1 MEQLFVLEIREFLDS
16 YSLKYY
22 LIENHLILPNYCLK
36 LSFVSLNRGA
46 SLNNDG
52 SSLEK
57 VNENSQK
64 VDDGGFSEIRVYEDL
79 WFTKGDIIKNRLRAL
94 LGKGEAIFARKC
106 KVTTIDTN
114 KAKEFL
120 EKNHILGYSRA
131 KYFYGLFYCERLVAV
146 AAFSAP
152 RPIKR
157 ESGVVSSFEWVRYAS
172 IGSSRVVGGMG
183 RLLSLF
189 VEQQRPQEVMSYADL
204 DWGGH
209 SGYNRSGNAYTKLG
223 FKLVGKTPPVKFMV
237 DPKTYHRYS
246 LKKLL
251 KDRKYNNS
259 SKHNSQE
266 LLEKQFILLLNS
278 GNLKFLRSFP
288 LL

>member
-22 LIENHLILPNYCLK
+22 LMENHLILPNYCLK
-36 LSFVSLNRGA
+36 LSFVSLNRGT

-52 SSLEK
+52 SFLEN
-57 VNENSQK
+57 VNENSRK
-64 VDDGGFSEIRVYEDL
+64 VNDGGFREIRVYEDL

-106 KVTTIDTN
+106 VVANIDAN
-114 KAKEFL
+114 KAIGFL

-131 KYFYGLFYCERLVAV
+131 KFFYGLFYCERLVAV

-172 IGSSRVVGGMG
+172 VGSSRVVGGMG
-183 RLLSLF
+183 RLLSAF
-189 VEQQRPQEVMSYADL
+189 VEEKSPQEVMSYADL
-204 DWGGH
+204 DWGGQN
-209 SGYNRSGNAYTKLG
+209 GYNGSGVAYKKLG
-223 FKLVGKTPPVKFMV
+223 FELVGKTPPVKFMV
-237 DPKTYHRYS
+237 DPKTYQRYS

-251 KDRKYNNS
+251 KDRKYNS
-259 SKHNSQE
+259 SKYSSQE
-266 LLEKQFILLLNS
+266 LLEKQFILLSNS
-278 GNLKFLRSFP
+278 GNFKFLRSFS